1 MKSASKL
8 IIVLLTFLT
17 LATSAY
23 AQSLPLRE
31 QLSQLVEQLQKT
43 PTDNALRE
51 RIIKLATSIKP
62 APAIPEEAREPFV
75 MGATVLKKASDPAG
89 AGKAVDLFTQA
100 LTIAPWFAEA
110 YYNRALARETA
121 GQFEPAIDDLKL
133 YLEFKLTDAERRE
146 AQDKIYSL
154 KADAQLAVSKN
165 ANDQTTKDRKA
176 FEGHWIQ
183 FTTRKYS
190 DGMEASL
197 SQAMSKFDIS
207 FDDNGEAKVIS
218 LFSQFNAG
226 RWLDSTPEEFR
237 GRLVN
242 GDLVVN
248 PIELSQDDRKRELRF
263 RRTQQGLIY
272 KATIIG
278 SRGGGEWTME
288 FNVRR

>member
-1 MKSASKL
+1 MKSVSNL
-8 IIVLLTFLT
+8 TIVVFTFVA
-17 LATSAY
+17 LAASAY
-23 AQSLPLRE
+23 AQSPRE
-31 QLSQLVEQLQKT
+31 QLQQMVEQLQKT

-51 RIIKLATSIKP
+51 KIIKLATSIKP
-62 APAIPEEAREPFV
+62 PQAIPEEAREPFV

-89 AGKAVDLFTQA
+89 ASKAVDLFSQA